1 MAKIESYNR
10 YCIPKETLDHPQN
23 SKGDFRKLLTYS
35 LTTNSPEGLKQIK
48 SGIFQKTWRGEL
60 CHNATLFPKGSEN
73 VMSGFKTTW
82 RAWYVSHA
90 VWRHNGQVT

>member
-10 YCIPKETLDHPQN
+10 YCIPKEALDHNQN
-23 SKGDFRKLLTYS
+23 SKGDFRKLFTCS
-35 LTTNSPEGLKQIK
+35 LTTNLPEGFKQIK
-48 SGIFQKTWRGEL
+48 SGIFQENLEGEL
-60 CHNATLFPKGSEN
+60 CHPLFPKGSEN

-90 VWRHNGQVT
+90 VWRHNGQVI